1 MDPLTGFKISSYV
14 FNKWIKALTS
24 DQRLN
29 ILQLLH
35 KLQLDHHIYQY
46 LLVKFLVL
54 WITRTAYSTSMDT
67 LIIHHEKGNGI
78 PDKTKKLKQ

>member
-1 MDPLTGFKISSYV
+1 MTPLTGLKISSYL
-14 FNKWIKALTS
+14 FNEWIKALTS

-35 KLQLDHHIYQY
+35 KLQFDHHI

-54 WITRTAYSTSMDT
+54 WITRTAYFTSMDT
-67 LIIHHEKGNGI
+67 LIINHEKGNGI
-78 PDKTKKLKQ
+78 PGKSKKVKQ

>member
-1 MDPLTGFKISSYV
+1 MDPLTGFKIPSYV

-35 KLQLDHHIYQY
+35 KLQAVRPSY
-46 LLVKFLVL
+46 LRVKFLVL
-54 WITRTAYSTSMDT
+54 WITRTAYFTSMDT
-67 LIIHHEKGNGI
+67 LIIYHEKGNGI
-78 PDKTKKLKQ
+78 PGKSKKLKQ